1 MTKLYGVE
9 ALDEPRGEGNGWE
22 QVDDDAQATC
32 FGVYDVNE
40 FDGWEDYADTR
51 EAAQAIADRMT
62 QDTTP

>member
-9 ALDEPRGEGNGWE
+9 ALDEPRGQGNGWE

-51 EAAQAIADRMT
+51 EAAQAIADRMNAEAG
-62 QDTTP
+62 Q

>member
-1 MTKLYGVE
+1 MTKHYGVE

-22 QVDDDAQATC
+22 QVDDDAHATC

-51 EAAQAIADRMT
+51 EAAQAIADRMNKEA
-62 QDTTP
+62 TT